1 MNSTASGN
9 RFAAL
14 LYAGWPLAAAVF
26 VGLIAASRTATIALA
41 ALLGVLAIPAG
52 YFIGRRF
59 VDRRGWLL
67 PFGFTLMLAAHAAQ
81 HTAHVPLGYLQEV
94 VIFGLGLGVAAQVW
108 SRLHDDAALRAMVVI
123 WLAYMAISM
132 LSTALGHSR
141 LLPAL
146 WQFQYNLKWPLMF
159 GLGYLLI
166 WGERPARWLDRIVGW
181 GWLVLLGC
189 VAMEIAAPGVHAKIF
204 GPIVDYHSNPL
215 IGWGLRRRGPF
226 SHSGYLAI
234 VAALLAATALARTI
248 AGGSKLWLLP
258 GGIYVALVLLSGQ
271 RQEFLGLLL
280 TFGLFAIIA
289 WRRYWY
295 LMLLAAVS
303 LGAVALILILALGH
317 VPMAQSLAQWGLVA
331 SYEPLSERAILTYQ
345 GMAIADQ
352 HFPLGSGLGTY
363 GGPGAQK
370 FDQRLY
376 LELGFNRYWWFRQGL
391 FLVDTFWPGVVAE
404 SGYFGLALL
413 LGLFFVAWVSTLLRV
428 LRAEHS
434 PLHALGLSALA
445 ALTLML
451 ANSPTSGAM
460 TDPRGA
466 FLFWMIV
473 GTFWSASV
481 PVPPARTGR
490 IKTESSN
497 AA

>member
-1 MNSTASGN
+1 MMNNPLSGN
-9 RFAAL
+9 RFATL
-14 LYAGWPLAAAVF
+14 LYAALPLTAAIF
-26 VGLIAASRTATIALA
+26 VGLIAASRTATMMLA
-41 ALLGVLAIPAG
+41 ALLGLLAVPAG
-52 YFIGRRF
+52 YFFGRHF
-59 VDRRGWLL
+59 ADRRGWLF
-67 PFGFTLMLAAHAAQ
+67 PFGFTLMLLSHAAQ
-81 HTAHVPLGYLQEV
+81 HAAHLPLGYLQEV

-108 SRLHDDAALRAMVVI
+108 SHTRHDNGLRALVVV
-123 WLAYMAISM
+123 WLAYLAISL
-132 LSTALGHSR
+132 LSTALGQSR

-146 WQFQYNLKWPLMF
+146 WQLQYNLKWPLMF

-166 WGERPARWLDRIVGW
+166 WGDRPARWLDRIIAW
-181 GWLVLLGC
+181 GWVILAAC
-189 VAMEIAAPGVHAKIF
+189 VALEIAAPGVHATLF

-234 VAALLAATALARTI
+234 ISALLAAAALAKTI
-248 AGGSKLWLLP
+248 GGSRKVWLLP
-258 GGIYVALVLLSGQ
+258 CGLYAMLVMLSGQ

-280 TFGLFAIIA
+280 TFCLFAIIA

-295 LMLLAAVS
+295 LMLIAVVGIGAIS
-303 LGAVALILILALGH
+303 LLLMLELGH
-317 VPMAQSLAQWGLVA
+317 VPMAKTLAQWGLLS

-376 LELGFNRYWWFRQGL
+376 LELGFSRYWWFRQGL

-413 LGLFFVAWVSTLLRV
+413 LGLFLVIWFGTLVRTMRV
-428 LRAEHS
+428 EHS
-434 PLHALGLSALA
+434 PLHTLGLTALA

-473 GTFWSASV
+473 GAFW
-481 PVPPARTGR
+481 RTSP
-490 IKTESSN
+490 ISTQSN
-497 AA
+497 VMKGKS